1 VGIYLLRR
9 IIQTIP
15 LLIGITMISFLI
27 MSMAPGGPASMQL
40 DPNMT
45 AEDRERTIQN
55 LGLDKPLPI
64 QYINWL
70 KKVAVGDW
78 GESYVRNMDVMEL
91 VMSRLPL
98 TFLLMGV
105 SFLIATAISIPFGV
119 ISATRQ
125 YSKTDYATT
134 FIAFFG
140 LATPNFWM
148 GLMCIMLFSVTLGWL
163 PAGGV
168 ATLNEPFSIWDRIT
182 HLIMPALVLATADM
196 AATTRFTRASMLEV
210 IRQDFVRTA
219 RAKGLRNKVVIY
231 KHALRNA
238 LIPIVTIWGLSL
250 PSFFGGAL
258 ITEKVFGW
266 PGIGT
271 LLVDSVFM
279 RDYPVI
285 MALTTIA
292 AFLVVLG
299 NLLADLAYSVLDPRI
314 EYK

>member
-1 VGIYLLRR
+1 MGIYLLRR

-27 MSMAPGGPASMQL
+27 MSLAPGGPASMQL

-45 AEDRERTIQN
+45 VEDRERTIQN

-91 VMSRLPL
+91 IMSRLPL

-134 FIAFFG
+134 IIAFFG

-196 AATTRFTRASMLEV
+196 AATTRYTRASMLEV

-238 LIPIVTIWGLSL
+238 LIPVVTIWGLSL

-299 NLLADLAYSVLDPRI
+299 NLLADLLYAVLDPRI